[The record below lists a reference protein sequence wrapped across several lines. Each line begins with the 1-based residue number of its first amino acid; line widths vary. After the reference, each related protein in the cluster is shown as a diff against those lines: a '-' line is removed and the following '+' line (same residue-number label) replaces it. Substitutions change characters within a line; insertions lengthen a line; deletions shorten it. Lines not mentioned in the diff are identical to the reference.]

1 MDELMKKYRSR
12 KWQLTVAI
20 FLAACLFAAFGK
32 LSSELANVFAS
43 LGISYNGFQGLIDWQ
58 RARKDNT

>member
-1 MDELMKKYRSR
+1 MDELMNKYRSR

-20 FLAACLFAAFGK
+20 FLAACVFAGFGK
-32 LSSELANVFAS
+32 LTSELSSVFAS

-58 RARKDNT
+58 KARSK